1 MTAALTLSLR
11 DQAEELLPDDFTFPD
26 SDSDTKPGERSRARV
41 EAVMDLMLAG
51 QFVTGS
57 TCDVIAD
64 RSGLHLKTIQGYA
77 SQASLFLEMLGDV
90 SAITQRL
97 IVKLERIVSRTDAP
111 DASVIA
117 AARLILDAV
126 HRGNFA
132 GEEKSNETEA
142 ETIAGLKKFL
152 QNPNSIML
160 RALNECGWQRIET
173 EGVEL

>member
-1 MTAALTLSLR
+1 MTAAITLSLR
-11 DQAEELLPDDFTFPD
+11 DQAEELLPDDYVFPD
-26 SDSDTKPGERSRARV
+26 DGTSRARV
-41 EAVMDLMLAG
+41 EAIMDLMLAG
-51 QFVTGS
+51 QFVTGA
-57 TCDVIAD
+57 TCGVIAD
-64 RSGLHLKTIQGYA
+64 RCDLKLNTLQGYA
-77 SQASLFLEMLGDV
+77 SQASCFLEMLGDA

-97 IVKLERIVSRTDAP
+97 IVRLERICSRTDAP

-160 RALNECGWQRIET
+160 RALSECGWQRIET